1 MSRVISLTI
10 LLSLLSS
17 PLVLSDTDSDEDLIW
32 DVTDNCPDIA
42 NAEQQ
47 DYDSDGEGDA
57 CDSDIDNDGLTN
69 EEESNFGSDSYN
81 SNDYAMDSDNDGF
94 GNLLEVIVGSDPL
107 SSESQPVIPGSYDV
121 DLTQNPDDLPI
132 GLQSGQLS
140 ETPNGIQLSLLRSA
154 TDEYEHLTGK
164 LALATNLSEETLVNI
179 VAELDSPEGTGA
191 STNIFINETEYGD
204 FIQSDSGEFVVA
216 ARISAG
222 PKIVTLNYSASTF
235 GDDAAPTLV
244 LKKVLTGQDTDEDYL
259 LIPLDSCP
267 LDRSGLTDSDGD
279 GLQDECDYDEAD
291 SDSDGVP
298 DGGDNCPTVYNP
310 LQEALF
316 QEYDFFG
323 DACNPDDDFDGVPD
337 AIEDQLDYRDSKG
350 GDLQQHENGFLIH
363 IIDMDTD
370 GDGAN
375 DVYEINT
382 GTDPFVA
389 NNFGTLSLTDYMP
402 LGDIEYTYRARVS
415 LSPPQYNE
423 EFTETVSED
432 SPGVYKNTSYGLF
445 GEGSHYYQIGK
456 DGIYLKSLYRDYFIE
471 GDLNFGVEEIDL
483 LHLPFEI
490 QEGGTVAPSGDSKC
504 THEHCLNHFIYMIDK
519 GEMDFN
525 GESREYITLVSS
537 AFNRS
542 MYYIYLKDIG
552 LYGTHYM
559 NLVDYKI
566 NSQVDVEAVA
576 AAIPEEEQID
586 AVEAVEPEVST
597 SSGSGGAFNLF
608 WLLLASIGLLNRQRR
623 AY

>member
-17 PLVLSDTDSDEDLIW
+17 PFVLSDTDSDEDLIW
-32 DVTDNCPDIA
+32 DIHDNCPDIA

-69 EEESNFGSDSYN
+69 EEENNVGSDSYN
-81 SNDYAMDSDNDGF
+81 SNDFAMDSDNDGF

-121 DLTQNPDDLPI
+121 DLTQNPNDLPI

-164 LALATNLSEETLVNI
+164 LALATNFSEETLVNI
-179 VAELDSPEGTGA
+179 LAELDSPEGTSA
-191 STNIFINETEYGD
+191 STSIFINETEYGD

-235 GDDAAPTLV
+235 GDDTAPILV
-244 LKKVLTGQDTDEDYL
+244 LKKVLTGQDTDDDYL

-310 LQEALF
+310 LQEALV
-316 QEYDFFG
+316 EDYDFFG

-363 IIDMDTD
+363 NIDMDTD

-382 GTDPFVA
+382 GTDPFTA
-389 NNFGTLSLTDYMP
+389 NNFGTISLADYIP

-423 EFTETVSED
+423 DVIETVSED

-445 GEGSHYYQIGK
+445 GEGSHYYRIGK
-456 DGIYLKSLYRDYFIE
+456 DGIYLKSLYRQYFVE

-483 LHLPFEI
+483 LHLPFDI

-504 THEHCLNHFIYMIDK
+504 THEHCLNHFVYMIDK
-519 GEMDFN
+519 GEMNFK
-525 GESREYITLVSS
+525 GESREYVTLVSS

-542 MYYIYLKDIG
+542 IYYIYLKDIG

-566 NSQVDVEAVA
+566 NSRVDVEAVA
-576 AAIPEEEQID
+576 AAIPAEEQ
-586 AVEAVEPEVST
+586 VEAVEPEVS
-597 SSGSGGAFNLF
+597 SGGGGSGGAVNIF
-608 WLLLASIGLLNRQRR
+608 WLLLASLSLLSRR
-623 AY
+623 RFSA